1 MLPILWPA
9 GMFCEK
15 PFGPVHTVFTVT
27 GTSTA
32 LCNLTVHVRTTLTA
46 PSVGMGLDGSLV
58 TFTETGDGTVLG
70 ISDHY
75 INTHSHFPDLVLT
88 FQCHSLIVSIGHH
101 VHSDSAAVHSSIR
114 QVEHWPRKHH

>member
-1 MLPILWPA
+1 MLPTLRPA
-9 GMFCEK
+9 GMSCEK

-46 PSVGMGLDGSLV
+46 PSVGMGLGGLLV
-58 TFTETGDGTVLG
+58 SFTETGGGTVLG

-75 INTHSHFPDLVLT
+75 INTHSHFPDL
-88 FQCHSLIVSIGHH
+88 
-101 VHSDSAAVHSSIR
+101 
-114 QVEHWPRKHH
+114 